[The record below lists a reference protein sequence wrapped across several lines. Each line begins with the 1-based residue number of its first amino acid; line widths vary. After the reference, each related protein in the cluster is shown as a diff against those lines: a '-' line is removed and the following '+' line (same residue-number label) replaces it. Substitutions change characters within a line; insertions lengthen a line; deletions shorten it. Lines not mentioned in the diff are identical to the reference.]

1 VLLTRVA
8 DVVAFTL
15 GRTAPRRAGA
25 AAAAASRRRLNGWAA
40 AAHAPSTDLYVRSR
54 DTSGLIVIIAHASVN
69 ARPAGRAGG
78 HRSIFPVVVVVVAV
92 RGAPAA
98 AAAPG
103 PCRPPPADLA
113 RSPRRLRDSARHASH
128 RRRCR
133 CCFA

>member
-1 VLLTRVA
+1 MLLTRVA

-69 ARPAGRAGG
+69 ARPAGRAGR
-78 HRSIFPVVVVVVAV
+78 HRSIFPVVVVAV
-92 RGAPAA
+92 RGAPAAA

-133 CCFA
+133 RCFA